1 MCCTKQRDVQKGAF
15 PLFLQK
21 YCLLVLKRAI
31 LWIWSKPFQ
40 SDGEAQQMSD
50 KDYGYFGKGSTGY
63 AQYKTSFDRNFDGPD
78 KQPSGCSGCGFWVNL
93 VFVVVA
99 VLLTLGLVLSGA
111 ITLIM
116 NIFNMFW

>member
-1 MCCTKQRDVQKGAF
+1 M
-15 PLFLQK
+15 P
-21 YCLLVLKRAI
+21 
-31 LWIWSKPFQ
+31 
-40 SDGEAQQMSD
+40 D

>member
-1 MCCTKQRDVQKGAF
+1 
-15 PLFLQK
+15 
-21 YCLLVLKRAI
+21 
-31 LWIWSKPFQ
+31 
-40 SDGEAQQMSD
+40 MSD

-63 AQYKTSFDRNFDGPD
+63 AQYMTSFDRNFVGPD
-78 KQPSGCSGCGFWVNL
+78 KEPSGCSGCGFWVNL

-99 VLLTLGLVLSGA
+99 VLLILGLVLSGA